1 MPRTSQRSPAN
12 LSVLPAG
19 LGRNARLER
28 IAALFDWA
36 ALEAPLDRIYAAPTG
51 RPSYPPP
58 VLFKALLL
66 QQWYGLSD
74 PGLEEAL
81 SDRLSFR
88 RFVGLSAADGTPDHS
103 TLSRFRKALR
113 ESGLDE
119 ALMGEIARQLDRR
132 GLLVKAGTLLDATLV
147 AAPVRRPSHEQGA
160 GAASPHDPEAA
171 WTRKGGRSHFGDKAH
186 VAVDAGSGL
195 IRRAVLTPA
204 KVNESLVA
212 DRLICGD
219 ERAVYGDRAYE
230 NKQRRAR
237 LKAQGIKDRILHR
250 SHKNQARLP
259 HWQQVRNRLIGPIRA
274 AVERVF
280 GTLKRGYGYGRVRYV
295 GLAANLTQLRLL
307 VCAYNLRRAEA
318 LVRRA

>member
-1 MPRTSQRSPAN
+1 MHRTSHQSDLP

-28 IAALFDWA
+28 IAALFEWTR
-36 ALEAPLDRIYAAPTG
+36 LKAPLDQIYGAPTG
-51 RPSYPPP
+51 RPSYPPLL
-58 VLFKALLL
+58 LFKALLL

-88 RFVGLSAADGTPDHS
+88 RFVGLGPEEGTPDHS
-103 TLSRFRKALR
+103 TLSRFRKVVR
-113 ESGLDE
+113 ERGLDE
-119 ALMGEIARQLDRR
+119 ALMREIARQLEQR
-132 GLLVKAGTLLDATLV
+132 GLMLKAGTLMDATLV
-147 AAPVRRPSHEQGA
+147 EAQVRRPSHEQGA
-160 GAASPHDPEAA
+160 GATSPQDPDAA
-171 WTRKGGRSHFGDKAH
+171 WTRTGGRSHFGYKAH

-195 IRRAVLTPA
+195 IRRAILTSA
-204 KVNESLVA
+204 RINESVMA
-212 DRLICGD
+212 DGLICGD
-219 ERAVYGDRAYE
+219 EAAVYGDRAYE
-230 NKQRRAR
+230 NKHRRAR
-237 LKAQGIKDRILHR
+237 LKAAGIKDRILHR

-295 GLAANLTQLRLL
+295 GLAANATQLRLL
-307 VCAYNLRRAEA
+307 VCAYNLRRADA
-318 LVRRA
+318 LLRQA

>member
-1 MPRTSQRSPAN
+1 MHRVSGQGDLVEAF
-12 LSVLPAG
+12 LPPG

-28 IAALFDWA
+28 IAALFDWT
-36 ALEAPLDRIYAAPTG
+36 ALERLLGQIYAARTG
-51 RPSYPPP
+51 RPSYPPL

-88 RFVGLSAADGTPDHS
+88 RFIGLGPDEGTPDHS
-103 TLSRFRKALR
+103 TLSRFRKVVR

-119 ALMGEIARQLDRR
+119 ALMQEIAGQLDAR
-132 GLLVKAGTLLDATLV
+132 GLVVKAGTLMDATLV
-147 AAPVRRPSHEQGA
+147 EAQVRRPSHEAGA
-160 GAASPHDPEAA
+160 GAGSPHDPDAA
-171 WTRKGGRSHFGDKAH
+171 WTRKGGRSYFGYKAH

-204 KVNESLVA
+204 QVNESLVA
-212 DRLICGD
+212 DALVCGD
-219 ERAVYGDRAYE
+219 ERAVYGDKAYE
-230 NKQRRAR
+230 NKHRRAR
-237 LKAQGIKDRILHR
+237 LKAAGIKDRILHR
-250 SHKNQARLP
+250 SHKNQAGLP
-259 HWQQVRNRLIGPIRA
+259 PWQQVRNRLIGPIRA

-280 GTLKRGYGYGRVRYV
+280 GTLKRGYGYRRVRYV

-307 VCAYNLRRAEA
+307 VCAYNLRRADA
-318 LVRRA
+318 LLRPT

>member
-1 MPRTSQRSPAN
+1 MHRVSGQGD
-12 LSVLPAG
+12 LSEALLPAG

-28 IAALFDWA
+28 IGALFDWP
-36 ALEAPLDRIYAAPTG
+36 ALERLLDPVYAARTG
-51 RPSYPPP
+51 RPSYPPL

-88 RFVGLSAADGTPDHS
+88 RFVGLGPDEGTPDHS
-103 TLSRFRKALR
+103 TVSRFRKALR
-113 ESGLDE
+113 ERGLDA
-119 ALMGEIARQLDRR
+119 ALMSAIAGQLEAR
-132 GLLVKAGTLLDATLV
+132 GLVVKAGTLMDATLV
-147 AAPVRRPSHEQGA
+147 AAQVRPPSHEQGA
-160 GAASPHDPEAA
+160 GAASPQDPDAA
-171 WTRKGGRSHFGDKAH
+171 WTRKGGRSHFGYKAH

-204 KVNESLVA
+204 KVNESVVA
-212 DRLICGD
+212 DALVCGD
-219 ERAVYGDRAYE
+219 EGAVYGDKAYE

-237 LKAQGIKDRILHR
+237 LKAAGIKDRILHR

-280 GTLKRGYGYGRVRYV
+280 GTWKRGYGYGRVRYV

-307 VCAYNLRRAEA
+307 VCAYNLRRADA
-318 LVRRA
+318 LLARG